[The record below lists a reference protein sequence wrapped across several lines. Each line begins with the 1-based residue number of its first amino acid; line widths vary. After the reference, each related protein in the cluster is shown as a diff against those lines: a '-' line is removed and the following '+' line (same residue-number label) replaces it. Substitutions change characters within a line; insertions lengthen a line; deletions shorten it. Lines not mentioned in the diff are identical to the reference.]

1 MGTVRDMYDT
11 IQDNRQRIARSHYS
25 NVVMREDSATIR
37 RAPSTA
43 QSLPFTVYCSPFT
56 VHCLLFTVYC
66 SLSTVHRLLF
76 TVYCSPFTVHCLLF
90 TVYCSPSTVYCLP
103 FTTNTH
109 IYSTSTICHT
119 CTASIPI
126 RISTTGSW
134 TANGRGSCTLPW
146 GWLPTGE
153 PSDFLTSAT

>member
-1 MGTVRDMYDT
+1 MGTARDMYDT
-11 IQDNRQRIARSHYS
+11 IQDIRRHIARSHYS
-25 NVVMREDSATIR
+25 NVVTREDSATIR

-43 QSLPFTVYCSPFT
+43 QSL
-56 VHCLLFTVYC
+56 LFTVYC
-66 SLSTVHRLLF
+66 SLSTVHCLPFTVCCSPSTVHRLLF
-76 TVYCSPFTVHCLLF
+76 TVYR
-90 TVYCSPSTVYCLP
+90 SPSTVYCLP

-134 TANGRGSCTLPW
+134 TANGRGSRTLPW
-146 GWLPTGE
+146 GRLPTGE
-153 PSDFLTSAT
+153 P